1 MEKGKKRRNSQLAG
15 PGGRGISARRAW
27 AGGPAGPWR
36 SDAARADAVGVGPR
50 VSERRG
56 GGGGANRSARP
67 PVRSAAVLRRESGF
81 ATKEWWRGTGGGRGS
96 WG

>member
-56 GGGGANRSARP
+56 GEPVGSTAGEVCGGSPPRVRFCDEGVVARH
-67 PVRSAAVLRRESGF
+67 RRG
-81 ATKEWWRGTGGGRGS
+81 
-96 WG
+96 